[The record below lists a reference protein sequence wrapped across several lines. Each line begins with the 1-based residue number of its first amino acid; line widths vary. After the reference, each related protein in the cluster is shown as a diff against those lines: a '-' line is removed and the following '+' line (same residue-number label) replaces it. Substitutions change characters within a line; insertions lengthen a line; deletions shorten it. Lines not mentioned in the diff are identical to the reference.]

1 MAKVK
6 VLITG
11 EELKEKEETVKTIKN
26 LKRSE
31 KVKLKGFLEG
41 LSFAKEI

>member
-1 MAKVK
+1 MAKIK

-11 EELKEKEETVKTIKN
+11 EELKEKEEMVKIIKN
-26 LKRSE
+26 FKRSE